1 LTSLAMPRL
10 SPAKK
15 LEIERKFR
23 SLDKSGDGKL
33 SLSELSGLLKKG
45 NPQMKDH
52 EILKLFKTIDKDHSG
67 YIDFKEFLSFIC
79 SAAED
84 AEPIADWTGTQSMFE
99 AFSGE
104 DGLDSREFG
113 RMLSF
118 IVSKDCTT
126 GDLDIVF
133 TATCGRNQ
141 RRMSYAQFQSAM
153 QEVAAKKQL
162 ALEELINRLKQEH
175 KAVLKAAQK
184 DGAELPFSSTSK
196 EDLETRHARLAAAS
210 QVYADPNEAAM
221 DWDLVHSAY
230 ELFCRDGRTMDV
242 VTFKKLCS
250 DARLFD
256 KKFHASDCELLFS
269 SLKEKGDRHI
279 GFMQFQDGLRK
290 IARKKGCSVT
300 EVQGAVMASS
310 GPNYVGAQ

>member
-1 LTSLAMPRL
+1 MPRL

-15 LEIERKFR
+15 LEIERKFK
-23 SLDKSGDGKL
+23 SLDASGDGKL
-33 SLSELSGLLKKG
+33 SLSELGGLLKKG

-52 EILKLFKTIDKDHSG
+52 EILKLFKSLDKDRSG

-84 AEPIADWTGTQSMFE
+84 AEPIADWNDTQSMFK
-99 AFSGE
+99 AFSSSE

-118 IVSKDCTT
+118 IVSKDCTS

-133 TATCGRNQ
+133 TVICGRNQ

-153 QEVAAKKQL
+153 QEVAAKKKL
-162 ALEELINRLKQEH
+162 ALQELINRLQQEH
-175 KAVLKAAQK
+175 KAVLKAAQE
-184 DGAELPFSSTSK
+184 DGSELPFSCISK
-196 EDLETRHARLAAAS
+196 EDLATRHARLAAAS

-230 ELFCRDGRTMDV
+230 ELFCRDGRTMDAV
-242 VTFKKLCS
+242 AFKKLCS
-250 DARLFD
+250 DSGLFD
-256 KKFHASDCELLFS
+256 KKFHTTDCELLFS

-310 GPNYVGAQ
+310 GPNYVGTK